1 MTERKSAE
9 ADRRSIS
16 GLHSALA
23 EHVKALRSRQGLT
36 LRALATRAG
45 IAHSTLSK
53 LENGLLSPT
62 YENLMKL
69 AVGLGVDIVELV
81 NPEASEK
88 SAARRSIT
96 RRGEGPSLVVGDY
109 QHRLVASD
117 IIGSKLLSMVTTV
130 KGSAHSKAP
139 DMAAHAGEEVIHVI
153 RGSVELHTTFYVPTV
168 LNEGDTVYLDSR
180 MGHSLVAHNCP
191 EATVFWIV
199 TGSSQESLKQS
210 QALSGEAPGAA

>member
-1 MTERKSAE
+1 MVERKSAE
-9 ADRRSIS
+9 IERRSPS

-36 LRALATRAG
+36 LRALSTRAG

-69 AVGLGVDIVELV
+69 AVGLGIDIVELV

-96 RRGEGPSLVVGDY
+96 RHGEGPTLVVGDY
-109 QHRLVASD
+109 LHRLVASD

-130 KGSAHSKAP
+130 KRSAHSRGP
-139 DMAAHAGEEVIHVI
+139 EMAAHAGEEVIHVI

-180 MGHSLVAHNCP
+180 MGHSLIAHNCP

-199 TGSSQESLKQS
+199 TGSSQETLKQS
-210 QALSGEAPGAA
+210 QAASGEAQSIA